1 MREEDLEAV
10 TRGYE
15 AWNKGELG
23 AVLELMDPE
32 IEWAPG
38 AESPEAGV
46 FTGRDG
52 LAAFVKSWAES
63 FDDFRLEPEEVTVDG
78 DRAIVL
84 LRQSGRG
91 RGSHI
96 ELDIKT
102 VHVWTIR
109 DGVAVA
115 WAAYR
120 NRKDALDAI
129 GAS

>member
-38 AESPEAGV
+38 VESPEAGV

-63 FDDFRLEPEEVTVDG
+63 FDDFRLEPEEVTVEG

-91 RGSHI
+91 RGSGI
-96 ELDIKT
+96 ELDIRT

-120 NRKDALDAI
+120 SRKDALDAI
-129 GAS
+129 RAT

>member
-1 MREEDLEAV
+1 MREEDLEALK
-10 TRGYE
+10 RGYE

-23 AVLELMDPE
+23 IVLGLVDPE

-38 AESPEAGV
+38 EESPEAGV

-52 LAAFVKSWAES
+52 FAEFVKSWAES
-63 FDDFRLEPEEVTVDG
+63 FDEFRLEPERITAEG
-78 DRAIVL
+78 DHAIVL

-91 RGSHI
+91 RGSGI
-96 ELDIKT
+96 ELDIRT

-120 NRKDALDAI
+120 NPEDARDAMRKA
-129 GAS
+129 

>member
-1 MREEDLEAV
+1 MREQDLEAV

-63 FDDFRLEPEEVTVDG
+63 FDDFRLEPEEVTVEG

-91 RGSHI
+91 RGSRI

-120 NRKDALDAI
+120 NREDALDAI
-129 GAS
+129 GAP